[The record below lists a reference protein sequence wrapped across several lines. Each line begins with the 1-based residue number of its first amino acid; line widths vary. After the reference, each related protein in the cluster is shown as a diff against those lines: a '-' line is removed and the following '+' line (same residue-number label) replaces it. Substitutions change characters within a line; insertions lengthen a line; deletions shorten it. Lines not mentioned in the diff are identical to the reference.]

1 MTIMRLRGESTSSL
15 RPPSADMRRYSDSGG
30 AHYRRVP
37 SLRGIVSYLIYKK
50 IYQKLKM
57 FEIPKMTKKF

>member
-30 AHYRRVP
+30 AHYRRLP

-50 IYQKLKM
+50 IYQKV
-57 FEIPKMTKKF
+57 